1 MKTKAIRFGA
11 VFLGLIL
18 ILAAVRIA
26 YVNITAVK
34 PQTEYYK
41 VNEWVELNGSF
52 FRDSSESTDGYS
64 VKVTDLELISKEDYM
79 AKYKLEN
86 SSISTQDSFNYILEL
101 TVSILN
107 DNNEIGK
114 VMIGDWMLVG
124 KNSDFVTVMDPQL
137 LMDTDDRIDDYL
149 SSVTTVAGKEI
160 SLKLAF
166 PMIGMKTK
174 EEINKNAV
182 YKLAVTKYPVRKY
195 IRLEA

>member
-64 VKVTDLELISKEDYM
+64 VKVTDFELISKEDYM

-86 SSISTQDSFNYILEL
+86 SSISTQSSFNYILEL

>member
-64 VKVTDLELISKEDYM
+64 VKVTDFELISKEDYVS
-79 AKYKLEN
+79 KYKLGN
-86 SSISTQDSFNYILEL
+86 SSISTQSSFNYILEL

-149 SSVTTVAGKEI
+149 SSVTTVSGKEI

-166 PMIGMKTK
+166 PMIGMKTE
-174 EEINKNAV
+174 EEINKNAE

>member
-64 VKVTDLELISKEDYM
+64 VKVTDFELISKEDYM

-86 SSISTQDSFNYILEL
+86 SSISTQSSFNYILEL

-166 PMIGMKTK
+166 PMIGMKTE
-174 EEINKNAV
+174 EEINKNAE